1 MSNATRGARAPSAWA
16 GPRHRAALTLAAAVL
31 AGGAQATDYR
41 WTGGAGSGASFWDL
55 AANWTPGLPAGPDAR
70 ALLGAHHT
78 TLRSGSFDIASV
90 HGTGRLSFTGG
101 TLRLNGDASGL
112 WAMHLDGGT
121 LQGRMNLTH
130 LRWDR
135 GSFGPLDPL
144 SDSASHLVVGGNT
157 TIGPGGDKYVGYGA
171 TVEWRGTTRWLDG
184 DSSMAFDG
192 RLALGPG
199 SRFEDHVAR
208 GSHGLSVAGG
218 FVNAGTYVKTGS
230 GTSALSMPYAGPLAE
245 NRGTLRVLEGRYE
258 VRGAPADARWHNS
271 GRLEVARGA
280 VFALDI
286 SRGGF
291 SHTGTAQI
299 DGRAELRTPDSDF
312 DSSGQWL
319 VGSSG
324 VLRIVT
330 GGTFDPARGAYFSA
344 GTLRNEGVLAFE
356 GGEAHFTSQ
365 ASLTGRG
372 QVEVTRGAALVHA
385 NALSVGTLRLDS
397 VVAPGWHEPYWG
409 RVQAPSL
416 TVERL
421 DWGVGDLRVAGPIL
435 VTGTARLHGGPQYW
449 VSDGAGRDVPGYR
462 RQIDGKLVLNAA
474 SWTGETDIVGSGR
487 IVVSRGGVFR
497 DEAAADLAPREGT
510 ARPVVLGL
518 AAFENHGL
526 HLKTGAGRT
535 EASGRY
541 YNAGRVLTHGGG
553 ALIFTGMLNTPGT
566 LHARGARID
575 VRGGLAQWSPA
586 ERRLTGGTYIAE
598 RQTLG
603 LDLQGAG
610 GIARNSAR
618 IELRGSTARLVDNH
632 GGVDRPALA
641 TLALNDGSLRLLAG
655 ASMVTQSALR
665 NAGEVVV
672 AAGSRLASAGR
683 YTQSGP
689 SARTWIDGT
698 LQAGGFSFEG
708 GVWGAGLDGT
718 VGRASLLGGAVT
730 LRAGQLDV
738 DILGGSLYDVVWI
751 SGRATLGGSLHA
763 SFAEAAGEGTY
774 RVLTAGGGLAGSF
787 AAIVTDLDPAVYRLE
802 VRYAAQ
808 SLDLVVSRLTAL
820 EVEGPQAML
829 PTSPVPELQ
838 TYALMLVG
846 LGALA
851 ARVRR
856 RRR

>member
-1 MSNATRGARAPSAWA
+1 MSRP
-16 GPRHRAALTLAAAVL
+16 
-31 AGGAQATDYR
+31 
-41 WTGGAGSGASFWDL
+41 
-55 AANWTPGLPAGPDAR
+55 
-70 ALLGAHHT
+70 
-78 TLRSGSFDIASV
+78 
-90 HGTGRLSFTGG
+90 
-101 TLRLNGDASGL
+101 
-112 WAMHLDGGT
+112 
-121 LQGRMNLTH
+121 
-130 LRWDR
+130 
-135 GSFGPLDPL
+135 PL
-144 SDSASHLVVGGNT
+144 SLQ
-157 TIGPGGDKYVGYGA
+157 P
-171 TVEWRGTTRWLDG
+171 
-184 DSSMAFDG
+184 
-192 RLALGPG
+192 
-199 SRFEDHVAR
+199 
-208 GSHGLSVAGG
+208 LS
-218 FVNAGTYVKTGS
+218 
-230 GTSALSMPYAGPLAE
+230 P
-245 NRGTLRVLEGRYE
+245 R
-258 VRGAPADARWHNS
+258 DARWHNG

-299 DGRAELRTPDSDF
+299 DGRAELRTPDSGF

-372 QVEVTRGAALVHA
+372 RVEVTRGAALVHA

-449 VSDGAGRDVPGYR
+449 VSDGAGPDVPGYR